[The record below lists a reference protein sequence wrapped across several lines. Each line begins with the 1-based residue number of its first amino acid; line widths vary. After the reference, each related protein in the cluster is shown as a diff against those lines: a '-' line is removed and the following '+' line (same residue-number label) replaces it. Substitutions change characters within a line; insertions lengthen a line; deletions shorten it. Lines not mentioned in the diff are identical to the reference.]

1 MLPYYK
7 RVIIVPYKLASQGA
21 KKLSQ
26 SLQDRLNIP
35 VLRVGNT
42 STKYQPRWTDYVIN
56 WGCTK
61 EWPWINNNPKFANQ
75 TVCNKL
81 EFFQKVEAHNKVFPK
96 AFVNVPEWTTDPD
109 VVAEWV
115 DVEGK
120 TVVARTI
127 LNGHSGAGISDCK
140 EGSTNVITYAPLY
153 VQYKKK
159 KQEFRVHVFKDGHT
173 FTVIDVTQKKKRK
186 GFENVNTKIRNHK
199 NGWVYARE
207 DIVEPKDL
215 RIQALNA
222 AYCSDLAF
230 AAVDI
235 IYNEYED
242 KCYVLEVNT
251 APGIDGTTLEK
262 YTEAF
267 IKDIQS

>member
-61 EWPWINNNPKFANQ
+61 EWPWINNNPKFAHQ

-96 AFVNVPEWTTDPD
+96 AFVNVPEWTENPNTAIDWNKD
-109 VVAEWV
+109 YF
-115 DVEGK
+115 
-120 TVVARTI
+120 ARTI
-127 LNGHSGAGISDCK
+127 LNGHSGAGIYMYYAGETPCK
-140 EGSTNVITYAPLY
+140 APLY

-235 IYNEYED
+235 IYNEHED

>member
-96 AFVNVPEWTTDPD
+96 AFVNVPEWTTDLRLSNGLIKD
-109 VVAEWV
+109 SVFAS
-115 DVEGK
+115 
-120 TVVARTI
+120 TI
-127 LNGHSGAGISDCK
+127 LNGHSGAGIMIMSPDDEK
-140 EGSTNVITYAPLY
+140 IVTAPLY

-267 IKDIQS
+267 VKDIQS